1 MPFYNYFDMLVR
13 LSWISV
19 NSSSGVPT
27 AGCDADGRGTADAA
41 RSRAAGAIGN
51 LLSCNVYASSTNTTT
66 VQARK
71 IVCDR
76 TFDRTSCT
84 SILIA
89 VDFHSIFSQTGT
101 AKLDDACRYQPNLQY
116 ITTSVRRLRATTI
129 V

>member
-1 MPFYNYFDMLVR
+1 MT
-13 LSWISV
+13 
-19 NSSSGVPT
+19 T
-27 AGCDADGRGTADAA
+27 APVKDEDGTVAPPDKHAVAA
-41 RSRAAGAIGN
+41 LGALREALPRSLQN
-51 LLSCNVYASSTNTTT
+51 KTEHLTHVYDLWQWLCNVYAPSTYTTT

-71 IVCDR
+71 IVCNR

-101 AKLDDACRYQPNLQY
+101 AKLDDACRDQPNLQY